1 MKIVALVVAL
11 ICFALAVGYG
21 SGTVQFA
28 AHTPGPHVKHAVVFA
43 VLGVVAL
50 VWMRFQSGASAP
62 SAR

>member
-21 SGTVQFA
+21 SGT